1 MTGYHSGFVTLI
13 GRPNVGKSSLLNRL
27 VGQKIAITSEKPQ
40 TTRRQIQGVLTGA
53 DYQAV
58 FVDTPGLH
66 QPKHRLGE
74 NMNRQAV
81 AALEA
86 VDLVLW
92 VIDPVEPRQEADAGI
107 VRRLKGQDSPVYAVF
122 NKADLPAKV
131 EPESYLKACDAPF
144 PWLVVSA
151 LTGEGLKRL
160 LTIVQESLPVG
171 PQYYP
176 DGIITDHPEQFI
188 AAEFIREAILR
199 HTKEEVPHSV
209 AVVIDEMAPRPNGKV
224 YIRAEIFGERES
236 QKGILIGAHGKLL
249 KEIGAEAR
257 QEIEALLGSPVYLDL
272 WVKSK
277 KDWRNSDS
285 LLKRW
290 GLD

>member
-1 MTGYHSGFVTLI
+1 MSGYRSGFVTLI
-13 GRPNVGKSSLLNRL
+13 GRPNVGKSSLLNRF
-27 VGQKIAITSEKPQ
+27 VGQKIAITSDKPQ
-40 TTRRQIQGVLTGA
+40 TTRRQIQGVLTGEEF
-53 DYQAV
+53 QAV

-66 QPKHRLGE
+66 RPKHRLGE

-92 VIDPVEPRQEADAGI
+92 VIDPADPRQEADAEV
-107 VRRLKGQDSPVYAVF
+107 VRRLQGQTSPVYAVF
-122 NKADLPAKV
+122 NKADLPAQV
-131 EPESYLKACDAPF
+131 EPETYLKACGVNF
-144 PWLVVSA
+144 PWLMVSA
-151 LTGEGLKRL
+151 LTGEGVDRL
-160 LTIVQESLPVG
+160 LAVVKDHLPEG

-176 DGIITDHPEQFI
+176 DGAVTDHPEQFI
-188 AAEFIREAILR
+188 AAELIREAILR
-199 HTKEEVPHSV
+199 HTKEEIPHSV
-209 AVVIDEMAPRPNGKV
+209 AVVIDEMTARPNGKV

-236 QKGILIGAHGKLL
+236 QKGILIGAQGKLL

-257 QEIEALLGSPVYLDL
+257 REIESLLGSPVFLDL